1 MIILVFPTSCGDEF
15 MFRRPSFP
23 LLTICGCNIGFDVDW
38 SFRPEETIFWLARE
52 FRLGRCN
59 LGLSRLSLTLPK
71 LSSSETGLEDCRG
84 VRCCF

>member
-1 MIILVFPTSCGDEF
+1 MIILVFPKSCGDEF

-23 LLTICGCNIGFDVDW
+23 LLTICGCNIGFGVDW
-38 SFRPEETIFWLARE
+38 SFRPGDTIDLLTRE

-71 LSSSETGLEDCRG
+71 LSSSETGPEDGRG